1 MSHGNKRSC
10 KIKKKM
16 QLKATGLFKYVWPF
30 LSQVIKKLTLVAC
43 ENNTGSRFL
52 SSISAEG

>member
-1 MSHGNKRSC
+1 MQN
-10 KIKKKM
+10 KKKM

-43 ENNTGSRFL
+43 ENNTGSKFP